1 MAKLNISIDELPDFS
16 NNFEPLPVGDYL
28 VAITNSDFKAAKSGK
43 GRYISLTME
52 VLEGDYK
59 GRKLFYNLNVQHENE
74 KAQMIGQSQLK
85 KVIEA
90 VGKDH
95 ISATEDLHD
104 IPFYA
109 TVKIKEDQ
117 DGFLNNKI
125 VKVLPKKK
133 KEEEKKVIK
142 EKKDPF
148 NEKNPFNDDKIP
160 F

>member
-1 MAKLNISIDELPDFS
+1 
-16 NNFEPLPVGDYL
+16 
-28 VAITNSDFKAAKSGK
+28 
-43 GRYISLTME
+43 ME

-117 DGFLNNKI
+117 NGFLNNEI

-133 KEEEKKVIK
+133 KGEEKKVIK

>member
-16 NNFEPLPVGDYL
+16 NDFEPLPVGDYL

-95 ISATEDLHD
+95 ILDTEDLHD

-109 TVKIKEDQ
+109 TVKIEDQ

-133 KEEEKKVIK
+133 KGEEKKVIK